1 MDEEMTSHDGD
12 VIGFIGGGMM
22 AAAMMAGMTERWGMA
37 PTHIHVSDHKEA
49 RCRYLRERYG
59 VLAEVG
65 ADRFIGHADVV
76 ILAVKPSAAVEAM
89 GEIAGRMKEGAV
101 LVSIV
106 AGLSLAELEA
116 VFPARPIVR
125 VMPNTPLA
133 VGEGMSAYALN
144 GWAERTDVSVV
155 SDLLSVSGR
164 AVEVKE
170 EWMDAVTG
178 LSGSG
183 PAYGFL
189 MIEALADGGVMMGLP
204 RETATMLAAQTLLGA
219 ARMVLA
225 TGEAPAVLKEQVM
238 SPAGTTIA
246 GVRLLEAQGVRGAL
260 MDAVSAAT
268 ERAKALGAK
277 A

>member
-1 MDEEMTSHDGD
+1 MDEKMTPPEGK
-12 VIGFIGGGMM
+12 VTGFIGGGRM
-22 AAAMMAGMTERWGMA
+22 AAAMIAGMTGKWGMDPA
-37 PTHIHVSDHKEA
+37 CIHVSDHKEA
-49 RCRYLRERYG
+49 RCRELREHYG
-59 VLAEVG
+59 VRAEVG
-65 ADRFIGHADVV
+65 AESFIGQADVV
-76 ILAVKPSAAVEAM
+76 ILAVKPSAALAAM
-89 GEIAGRMKEGAV
+89 EEIKGRMKQDAV

-106 AGLSLAELEA
+106 AGLSLAALA
-116 VFPARPIVR
+116 KVFPARPLVR

-144 GWAERTDVSVV
+144 GLAEQTDVSFVR
-155 SDLLSVSGR
+155 DLLAANGR
-164 AVEVKE
+164 AVVVKE

-204 RETATMLAAQTLLGA
+204 RPTATMLAAQTLLGA
-219 ARMVLA
+219 ARMVLD

-246 GVRLLEAQGVRGAL
+246 GVCLLEARGVRGAI

-268 ERAKALGAK
+268 ERSKALGAK
-277 A
+277 T

>member
-1 MDEEMTSHDGD
+1 MTRSEGT
-12 VIGFIGGGMM
+12 VTGFIGGGEM
-22 AAAMMAGMTERWGMA
+22 AAAMIAGMIGKGGLDPA
-37 PTHIHVSDHKEA
+37 LIHVSEHKAE
-49 RCRYLRERYG
+49 RCRALHERYG
-59 VLAEVG
+59 VRAEVG
-65 ADRFIGHADVV
+65 AASFIGQADVV
-76 ILAVKPSAAVEAM
+76 VLAVKPSAAAAAM
-89 GEIAGRMKEGAV
+89 AEIAGRMKQEAV

-106 AGLSLAELEA
+106 TGLSLSALED
-116 VFPARPIVR
+116 VFPARSIVR

-144 GWAERTDVSVV
+144 AYAAHRDVSFV
-155 SDLLSVSGR
+155 SDLLSACGR
-164 AVEVKE
+164 AVHIQE

-204 RETATMLAAQTLLGA
+204 RETATVLAAQTLLGA

-225 TGEAPAVLKEQVM
+225 TGEAPAVLKAQVM

-246 GVRLLEAQGVRGAL
+246 GVRRLEEGGVRGAI
-260 MDAVSAAT
+260 MGAVAAAT
-268 ERAKALGAK
+268 ERAKALEAK
-277 A
+277 T

>member
-37 PTHIHVSDHKEA
+37 PTRIHVSDHKEA

-133 VGEGMSAYALN
+133 VGEGMSVYALN
-144 GWAERTDVSVV
+144 GWAERADVSFV
-155 SDLLSVSGR
+155 SELLSSSGR

-225 TGEAPAVLKEQVM
+225 TGEAPAVLKERVM

-268 ERAKALGAK
+268 ERSKALGAK